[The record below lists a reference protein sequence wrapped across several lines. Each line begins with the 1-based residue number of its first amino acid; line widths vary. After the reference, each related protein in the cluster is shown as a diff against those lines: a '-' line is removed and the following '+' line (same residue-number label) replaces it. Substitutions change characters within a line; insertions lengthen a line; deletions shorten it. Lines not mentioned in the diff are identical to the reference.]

1 MLKKI
6 IRYVKGYL
14 HIEICGYSPERF
26 LNLCRNKQISIWG
39 LIPRDNC
46 YQMSISIK
54 GFRKLKPIL
63 RKTKTKVHVKEKI
76 GLPFLLYRYRDRK
89 AFAGGFFLCIAII
102 YVLSLFLWDIQID
115 GNLRI
120 TDETILEYLQGRG
133 VKYGIWKNSI
143 DCDRIVKD
151 IRKKYD
157 DIVWVSVSTKG
168 SFLRIHV
175 KENTDS
181 VKEVQED
188 VTPSDLFAKK
198 SGKIIDIITRSGI
211 PKVKIGE
218 TVKKGQLLVS
228 GQVEILNDSGEVTD
242 IQLQHSD
249 ADIIAETKYKYYEE
263 LPLKYMKKQYTGK
276 KRRSFG
282 VKQNISKKFT
292 FQDTFISYKQWKIGR
307 NFYLPIYTSER
318 IIYEYKKV
326 PAVYSKEEVQQLLSL
341 QFEQYLNDLKEEGKL
356 IQSYNIKIYIEKEKA
371 YAKGNIILWEDIG
384 KQAVINI
391 DF

>member
-6 IRYVKGYL
+6 IRYIKGYL
-14 HIEICGYSPERF
+14 LIEICGYSPERF
-26 LNLCRNKQISIWG
+26 LNLCRNKQIPIWG
-39 LIPRDNC
+39 LIPRGNC

-54 GFRKLKPIL
+54 GFRNLKSVL

-76 GLPFLLYRYRDRK
+76 GLPFLLYKYRDRK
-89 AFAGGFFLCIAII
+89 AFAVGFFICIALI

-120 TDETILEYLQGRG
+120 TDETILEYLQECG
-133 VKYGIWKNSI
+133 VKHGIWKTSI

-181 VKEVQED
+181 IKEVQED
-188 VTPSDLFAKK
+188 VTPSDLYAQKG
-198 SGKIIDIITRSGI
+198 GKIIDIITRSGI

-218 TVKKGQLLVS
+218 TVKRGQLLVS

-263 LPLKYMKKQYTGK
+263 LPLNYEKKQYTGK

-282 VKQNISKKFT
+282 FTQNLSNKFVY
-292 FQDTFISYKQWKIGR
+292 QDTFISYKQWKIGR
-307 NFYLPIYTSER
+307 NFYLPIYTSEK
-318 IIYEYKKV
+318 IIFEYKKI
-326 PAVYSKEEVQQLLSL
+326 PAVYSKDEVQQLLSL
-341 QFEQYLNDLKEEGKL
+341 KFEQYLNELKEQEKV
-356 IQSYNIKIYIEKEKA
+356 IKSYDIEIYIENEKA
-371 YAKGNIILWEDIG
+371 YAKGKIVVWEDIG
-384 KQAVINI
+384 KQAMINI